1 MSSLILFIL
10 IFVVLTNLTLLGSSR
25 RRSCIQL
32 VAAQGILLG
41 LLPLA
46 ISEGG
51 LSPSLSD
58 VFLSLASI
66 VLKGVVFPRM
76 LLRAERTAGIK
87 RELQPM
93 IGYSASILLGIVF
106 LAFCMW
112 LGTRLPLPRALA
124 ESAGS
129 QLAVPVSLFSILVG
143 LLLIISRNKALTQVL
158 GYLVMENGIY
168 IFGVSLVLEQPWL
181 VEMGILLDVFVAVFV
196 MGIAIFH
203 ISREFDHM
211 DVDQLTVLKD

>member
-1 MSSLILFIL
+1 MQSSLIQFIL

-25 RRSCIQL
+25 RSSCIQI

-41 LLPLA
+41 ILPLA
-46 ISEGG
+46 IPDHGMTFSAI
-51 LSPSLSD
+51 
-58 VFLSLASI
+58 FLALASI
-66 VLKGVVFPRM
+66 ILKGVVFPRL
-76 LLRAERTAGIK
+76 LLRAERTAGVK
-87 RELQPM
+87 REFQPI
-93 IGYSASILLGIVF
+93 IGYSASILLGILFLVF
-106 LAFCMW
+106 SLW
-112 LGTRLPLPRALA
+112 LGTRLQLPAPLR
-124 ESAGS
+124 ETVGS
-129 QLAVPVSLFSILVG
+129 QLAVPVSVYAILIG

-168 IFGVSLVLEQPWL
+168 IFGVMFVHDQPWL
-181 VEMGILLDVFVAVFV
+181 VETGILLDVFVAVFV

>member
-1 MSSLILFIL
+1 MASLIQFIL

-25 RRSCIQL
+25 RSSCIRL

-41 LLPLA
+41 LLPLVLPE
-46 ISEGG
+46 EG
-51 LSPSLSD
+51 LTTSAL
-58 VFLSLASI
+58 VLALASI
-66 VLKGVVFPRM
+66 VLKGVVFPRL
-76 LLRAERTAGIK
+76 LLRAERTAGVK
-87 RELQPM
+87 REFQPI
-93 IGYSASILLGIVF
+93 IGYSASILLGILF
-106 LAFCMW
+106 LAFSMW
-112 LGTRLPLPRALA
+112 LGTRLELPLPLRSLIGAK
-124 ESAGS
+124 
-129 QLAVPVSLFSILVG
+129 LAVPVSLFSILIG

-168 IFGVSLVLEQPWL
+168 IFGVSLVREQPWL
-181 VEMGILLDVFVAVFV
+181 VETGILLDIFVAVFV